1 MAVQVT
7 VETTAGEQDYT
18 ITAAEPTQ
26 PTTGSLLLDVD
37 SPLVTVSGGI
47 GAGYVQVW
55 CSTDG
60 SDPIAAKDDTGERL
74 QDGTKKLDVPSG
86 SRLIFFGVNVP
97 A

>member
-1 MAVQVT
+1 MAIQVT

-18 ITAAEPTQ
+18 VTAAEPQQ
-26 PTTGSLLLDVD
+26 PTSGSLTLDVD

-86 SRLIFFGVNVP
+86 ARLIFFGVNVP
-97 A
+97 S